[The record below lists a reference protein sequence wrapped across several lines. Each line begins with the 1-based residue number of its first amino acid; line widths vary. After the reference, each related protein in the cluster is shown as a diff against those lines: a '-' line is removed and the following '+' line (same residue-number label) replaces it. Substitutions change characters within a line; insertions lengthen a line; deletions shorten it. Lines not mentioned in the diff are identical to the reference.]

1 MIEKITFVFG
11 MVLLAI
17 LVLILA
23 SFGWVNGY
31 PWWRRKE
38 YLRKT

>member
-1 MIEKITFVFG
+1 MIEKISFVLG
-11 MVLLAI
+11 MILLAI
-17 LVLILA
+17 FVLVLA

-38 YLRKT
+38 FQKI

>member
-1 MIEKITFVFG
+1 MIEKISFVIG
-11 MVLLAI
+11 IVVLA
-17 LVLILA
+17 VVVVVLA

-38 YLRKT
+38 YHQ